1 MIRVVVLG
9 TCGVELQIA
18 LLMVGFLKQNICTNT
33 RVLELS
39 VIFNSG
45 CGYINVDA
53 TNCAVLVIYA
63 VNILDSLENVL
74 NRVVYGVFARFDC
87 KTLMP
92 HILKCDYLRANLV
105 LRELFSGNM
114 LILHMIRAI
123 NAAVHAVV

>member
-1 MIRVVVLG
+1 MLG

-18 LLMVGFLKQNICTNT
+18 LLVVGFLKQNICTDT
-33 RVLELS
+33 RILELA

-63 VNILDSLENVL
+63 VNCLDALENIL
-74 NRVVYGVFARFDC
+74 NRVVYRVLACFDC

-92 HILKCDYLRANLV
+92 HILKCDNLCANLV
-105 LRELFSGNM
+105 LSELFSGNM